1 MISLHYQH
9 INDDFPPPP
18 VDLGDSNGSVDQSDD
33 LGRNDM
39 DGNVFD
45 KPS

>member
-1 MISLHYQH
+1 MY

-18 VDLGDSNGSVDQSDD
+18 VDLGDRNESVDQSGD
-33 LGRNDM
+33 LGRNDT

-45 KPS
+45 KLF